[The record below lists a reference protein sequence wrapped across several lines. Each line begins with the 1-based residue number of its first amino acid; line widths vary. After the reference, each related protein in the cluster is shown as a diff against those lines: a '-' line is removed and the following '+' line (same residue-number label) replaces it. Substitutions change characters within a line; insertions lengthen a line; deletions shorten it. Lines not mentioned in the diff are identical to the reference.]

1 MFSNGQHRF
10 KLAGLLLLA
19 AFATAPSTASAQ
31 SAKEKSGLANT
42 VVLVIRHAEKPE
54 TGTGLTPA
62 GEARAKAY
70 AKYFPS
76 YKFNGKPFHVDYIFA
91 TADSK
96 NSFRERLTVEPLA
109 AATKLKPDLRFKNKE
124 YQELADAMRAKSYG
138 RNIVICWHHGKIPDL
153 LTALGADGAKLIP
166 GGKWP
171 AETFDWVVQLVYD
184 ANGKVVPSKSSLV
197 PEHLMPGDK

>member
-1 MFSNGQHRF
+1 MFSNGLTRYR
-10 KLAGLLLLA
+10 LAGLILLA
-19 AFATAPSTASAQ
+19 VSATTFSSATSQ
-31 SAKEKSGLANT
+31 TGNVKSGLANT

-124 YQELADAMRAKSYG
+124 YQELADALRAKSYG
-138 RNIVICWHHGKIPDL
+138 KDILICWHHGKIPDL
-153 LTALGADGAKLIP
+153 LTALGADAAKLVP
-166 GGKWP
+166 GDKWP

-197 PEHLMPGDK
+197 REHLMPGDK

>member
-1 MFSNGQHRF
+1 MFSNVVSRYR
-10 KLAGLLLLA
+10 LAGLILLA
-19 AFATAPSTASAQ
+19 VSATTFSSAATQ
-31 SAKEKSGLANT
+31 VGNGKSGLANA

-76 YKFNGKPFHVDYIFA
+76 YKFNGKLFHLDYIFA

-109 AATKLKPDLRFKNKE
+109 AATKLKLDLRFKNKE
-124 YQELADAMRAKSYG
+124 YQQLADALRAKSYG
-138 RNIVICWHHGKIPDL
+138 KNILICWHHGKIPDL
-153 LTALGADGAKLIP
+153 LTALGADAAKLIP

-171 AETFDWVVQLVYD
+171 AETFDWVIQLAYD
-184 ANGKVVPSKSSLV
+184 KNGKIIPSQTARI
-197 PEHLMPGDK
+197 PERLLPGDK